1 MNVVNDLLKIESI
14 VMSVQVHMVEKKQV
28 VMEKASVLLK
38 IINHI
43 VTVLEVIVVTHV

>member
-1 MNVVNDLLKIESI
+1 MNVVKDLLKIESI
-14 VMSVQVHMVEKKQV
+14 VMSVQVHMVEKQV